1 MANGCGLLDE
11 AQFDHL
17 LKEAEESF
25 QPFVTADGSV
35 AFGMPALIITA
46 TKT

>member
-11 AQFDHL
+11 AQFDRL
-17 LKEAEESF
+17 LKEAEASCP
-25 QPFVTADGSV
+25 PFVTADGSV
-35 AFGMPALIITA
+35 AFGMPALLLTA